1 MGAVPVLEALEL
13 VKLEEEPVVK
23 AVEED
28 DETGFSVVEVVSE
41 VVETVTVEVRVVA
54 LVVADVLELE
64 YVDVEDPGGP
74 VLVPEL
80 KVGVKVE
87 LEGVLEDVTGLSVV
101 EEDG

>member
-1 MGAVPVLEALEL
+1 MPVLEALEL
-13 VKLEEEPVVK
+13 VKLEEDPE
-23 AVEED
+23 VEAMEEG
-28 DETGFSVVEVVSE
+28 DEVTGFSVVEVVSE
-41 VVETVTVEVRVVA
+41 VVAPVMVEVRVVA
-54 LVVADVLELE
+54 LVVADVVELE
-64 YVDVEDPGGP
+64 FVEVEDSGGP